1 MNMNKNLLT
10 KLKKNKKGFTLIE
23 LIVVIAILGILAAIA
38 VPRFTG
44 MRHEATVK
52 AESSTAASIISAA
65 RVQEADNG
73 IAVGNATAV
82 NVANAAPATAGD
94 GKIDT
99 KYMII
104 PTGTNAVTYQIT
116 KTSDLYV
123 ITWTTKA
130 GGDYASKAQTLTEG
144 QTFSPNKK

>member
-1 MNMNKNLLT
+1 M
-10 KLKKNKKGFTLIE
+10 KKELRIKKKKGFTLIE

-52 AESSTAASIISAA
+52 AEASTAASILSAA
-65 RVQEADNG
+65 RVQEAESG
-73 IAVGNATAV
+73 IAVGNTTAV
-82 NVANAAPATAGD
+82 AAKNGTPAAAGD
-94 GKIDT
+94 GLIDT

-104 PTGTNAVTYQIT
+104 SDATMYKIEKTG
-116 KTSDLYV
+116 DLYK

-130 GGDYASKAQTLTEG
+130 GGDYATKAQSLTEG
-144 QTFSPNKK
+144 QAFTAVKK